1 MLETLDLTQKLKKS
15 QYAALAEGLRAELRD
30 LQQAVYAAKFAVVIL
45 FEGWEAA
52 GKGDSIGT
60 LVYPMDPR
68 GFKVF
73 TTHAPTE
80 EERFRPYLWRF
91 WTKLPPRGK
100 FALLDRGWYR
110 RMLEERVE
118 GEIDGQGAMVAA
130 GEIREFER
138 QLTDDGIVLMKFW
151 LQVSKKEQK
160 RRLADIESDRYE
172 RWRLKQ
178 PGQTRPRNYRRCLEA
193 TEEMLAL
200 TSTANAPW
208 NLIEAEDR
216 YFRRIKVL
224 EKVIASLR
232 HALAGRGMPLRVIFD
247 EAFELPANAVSQLS
261 GESAADSE
269 PPAGAGGDRELG
281 QDQAWASEPTP
292 AGAAGTAMGPFSTP
306 GLLDRVDLSKKLER
320 KDYEQQL
327 SRQQNRL
334 RELELECYH
343 QRVPVVVVYEGWDAA
358 GKGGNIKRLTQELD
372 PRGYEVIPIAAPDET
387 EKAHHYLWRFW
398 RQLPKAGHI
407 AIFDRS
413 WYGRV
418 LVERVEGFAGETEW
432 RRAYQEINEFERH
445 LAGSGAVLV
454 KFWLHLSPEEQLR
467 RFQERERVPHKRHKI
482 TAEDWRN
489 RGRWNAYRTA
499 VVEMIE
505 RTSTSYA
512 PWTIVE
518 AEDKL
523 WARVKT
529 LTTLVKALE
538 ERLKV

>member
-1 MLETLDLTQKLKKS
+1 MLETLDLTQKLRK
-15 QYAALAEGLRAELRD
+15 AEYSVLIDQLRAELRD
-30 LQQAVYAAKFAVVIL
+30 LHHAIHEAGIPVVVL
-45 FEGWEAA
+45 LEGWDAA

-68 GFKVF
+68 GFKVY

-80 EERFRPYLWRF
+80 EEHFRPYLWRF
-91 WTKLPPRGK
+91 WTKTPARGK

-110 RMLEERVE
+110 RMLEERVD
-118 GEIDGQGAMVAA
+118 GEIDRQGVMIAA

-138 QLTDDGIVLMKFW
+138 QLTDDGVALIKFW
-151 LQVSKKEQK
+151 LHISKKEQK
-160 RRLADIESDRYE
+160 RRLSDIQSDRYE
-172 RWRLKQ
+172 RWRLQQ
-178 PGQTRPRNYRRCLEA
+178 PGKKKRRSYRRCVEA

-200 TSTANAPW
+200 TSTASAPW

-216 YFRRIKVL
+216 CFRRVKVV
-224 EKVIASLR
+224 ERVIASLR
-232 HALAGRGMPLRVIFD
+232 QALTSRGMPLTVINP
-247 EAFELPANAVSQLS
+247 APAATPTALPDGLDLATPDR
-261 GESAADSE
+261 SAA
-269 PPAGAGGDRELG
+269 
-281 QDQAWASEPTP
+281 
-292 AGAAGTAMGPFSTP
+292 GPLVLSV
-306 GLLDRVDLSKKLER
+306 LDRVDLSRKLDR
-320 KDYEQQL
+320 KDYENQL
-327 SRQQNRL
+327 DALQSRL

-343 QRVPVVVVYEGWDAA
+343 QRVPAVVVYEGWDAA

-372 PRGYEVIPIAAPDET
+372 PRGYEVIPIAAPDAT

-418 LVERVEGFAGETEW
+418 LVERVEGFATENEW

-445 LAGSGAVLV
+445 LAEHGSVLT

-482 TAEDWRN
+482 TADDWRN
-489 RGRWNAYRTA
+489 RAKWNRYREA
-499 VVEMIE
+499 VIEMIE

-518 AEDKL
+518 AENKL

-529 LTTLVKALE
+529 LDTLVKALE
-538 ERLKV
+538 DRLKV